1 MASRE
6 NTAVLDKQNLINR
19 KEGICCMKYS
29 EKTFRQGRNKKQ
41 QNRKAE
47 HLTSQDIKY
56 LMGAYNKRGNGK
68 MVHVIK

>member
-1 MASRE
+1 
-6 NTAVLDKQNLINR
+6 
-19 KEGICCMKYS
+19 MKYS

>member
-1 MASRE
+1 MQY
-6 NTAVLDKQNLINR
+6 NK
-19 KEGICCMKYS
+19 
-29 EKTFRQGRNKKQ
+29 KTFSPSRKKKQ